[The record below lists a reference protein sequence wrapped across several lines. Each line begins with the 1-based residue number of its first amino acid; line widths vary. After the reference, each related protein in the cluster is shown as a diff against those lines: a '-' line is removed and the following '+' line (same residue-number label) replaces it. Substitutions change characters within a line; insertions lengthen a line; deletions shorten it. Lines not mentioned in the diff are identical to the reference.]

1 MSISIR
7 FEIHIHVNRNEKK
20 ANSKSGSSNVRCGFL
35 KKAAEEIERLR
46 SSLSVST
53 IENYKTALRS
63 LERYLKGDIDV
74 SCINQEL
81 IKGFEKW
88 LRDQKLCLNSISCYM
103 RSLRSMLN
111 RVHNEGN
118 TNIFKSVYTGRVKT
132 DKRAIS
138 ESDIISI
145 KHVSLRKN
153 SFLSLARDVFL
164 FSYYALG
171 MPFIDIAFLRRN
183 QISDNVLTYYRH
195 KTGQRVVVPLESC
208 MFEIINRYQSEKE
221 YVFPLLQSLDSQKAY
236 CEYLKMLNHYNRSL
250 KTLAKKAELNIRL
263 TSYVARHTWA
273 SIAHA
278 SNMDMPVI
286 SKALGHTNPQT
297 TLTYIKEINDDRL
310 AKANRELLR
319 RVSC

>member
-1 MSISIR
+1 MGISIR
-7 FEIHIHVNRNEKK
+7 FEIHIHVNRNEGKTNDK
-20 ANSKSGSSNVRCGFL
+20 LECSNVKRSFL
-35 KKAAEEIERLR
+35 KSAAEEVERLR
-46 SSLSVST
+46 TSLSVST

-63 LERYLKGDIDV
+63 LGRYLKGDIDV

-81 IKGFEKW
+81 VKSFEKW
-88 LRDQKLCLNSISCYM
+88 LREQRLCLNSVSCYM
-103 RSLRSMLN
+103 RSLRSMIN
-111 RVHNEGN
+111 RVNGEGN
-118 TNIFKSVYTGRVKT
+118 TNAFKNVYTGRVKT

-145 KHVSLRKN
+145 KHASLN
-153 SFLSLARDVFL
+153 EGSFLSLARDVFL

-171 MPFIDIAFLRRN
+171 MPFIDIAFLRRC
-183 QISDNVLTYYRH
+183 QISDNVLMYYRH

-208 MFEIINRYQSEKE
+208 MLEIINRYQSENE
-221 YVFPLLQSLDSQKAY
+221 YVFPLLHSLDPQKAY
-236 CEYLKMLNHYNRSL
+236 REYLKKLNRYNRSL
-250 KTLAKKAELNIRL
+250 KTLAKKAGLNIRL

-310 AKANRELLR
+310 ARANRELLK

>member
-1 MSISIR
+1 MNISIR
-7 FEIHIHVNRNEKK
+7 FEIHIHVNRNEEKG
-20 ANSKSGSSNVRCGFL
+20 NSKSECNSVKCSFL
-35 KKAAEEIERLR
+35 KSASEEIERLR
-46 SSLSVST
+46 SSLSIST

-63 LERYLKGDIDV
+63 LGRYLKGDIDV

-81 IKGFEKW
+81 IKSFEKW
-88 LRDQKLCLNSISCYM
+88 LRDQKLSLNSISCYM
-103 RSLRSMLN
+103 RSLRSMIN
-111 RVHNEGN
+111 RVNGEGN

-195 KTGQRVVVPLESC
+195 KTGQRVIVHLESC
-208 MFEIINRYQSEKE
+208 MFEIINRYQSENE
-221 YVFPLLQSLDSQKAY
+221 YVFPLLHSLDPQKAY
-236 CEYLKMLNHYNRSL
+236 CEYLKKLNRYNRSL
-250 KTLAKKAELNIRL
+250 KTLAKKAGLNIRL

-297 TLTYIKEINDDRL
+297 TLTYIKEINDYRL

-319 RVSC
+319 RVLC